1 MALTPEEQRELNKLK
16 LEDIGLMKERG
27 ELNQEELDY
36 LEAKFKQVRE
46 TNSAL
51 ESRLELLNQSI
62 NQEETLYTY
71 QVRSRE
77 AANIRIKLAE
87 QELKDLEKRIK
98 SGENLNKQDQERFE
112 QLEKGLERQK
122 AAMKANDAAIKGT
135 GNLMEDKVGGAV
147 LRVADMLE
155 RDLGSQLSAM
165 NNAVSGLADKGFG
178 KLFGILKSTAF
189 QMDQLIAD
197 FERATQMSPAY
208 TESITNQWK
217 EMNQLGVSMED
228 ARDAQTAFIS
238 GMTDFTMLST
248 TQRDAITEASLL
260 LGEQGIAQ
268 QDLARGMQ
276 NSTKFFGQS
285 AEAAVVTQQELASA
299 ARALGRVPA
308 EFAAEFAAA
317 GPQLAKFGEQ
327 GIQAFK
333 DLGRISKITGMEMEK
348 VLSITNRFDTFE
360 GAAEQA
366 GKLNAAMGGNMVNA
380 MDMMMETDPAARFE
394 TLRESI
400 MNTVGSFDDMS
411 YYQKQFYTEALGL
424 GDVSDLALMM
434 AGDMDSLSGA
444 QNQNAESL
452 IEQRKRAEDVQSAQ
466 EQLAIV
472 GQELVEDFVQPF
484 MDGMREITSIM
495 VRFSGVLKTVMVLTL
510 AYKAVVIAMSIAK
523 NIETAAT
530 LAGMQAERAAKVG
543 KGTAIV
549 SLIAMAAAIALI
561 ARSLMIASPSKVVL
575 ALFGFAAAL
584 YAIGKVGE
592 RAGAGLAAVASTMV
606 PLGIGTFLVGAGLA
620 LMAAGF
626 SLLSVEQMV
635 AMSVALVALGGAL
648 YFGAPAL
655 TAFSAAMVGVGIAL
669 ANPAVAIGLGIFAL
683 FIAAVAGS
691 IAIVASGI
699 GLMGTGLALMFE
711 AMDLKKTIGFIG
723 LIGAL
728 AIAGPFLM
736 VAGIGFGAVGLG
748 MLAFALALKLISTRD
763 LEAMASFA
771 TGMAEMNVTSISR
784 LVDLLRNVAEAMDD
798 IPTAKAIM
806 LTATLDAAAI
816 AAKAA
821 TAVGVRGATN
831 TTSTTNTNRTTG
843 NNQNSRPINVH
854 VTLELDGD
862 VLDKRIVKTSTDA
875 KSSGGLMDAV
885 ANILN

>member
-1 MALTPEEQRELNKLK
+1 MALTPEDQQRLNELTV
-16 LEDIGLMKERG
+16 EHVGMMKERG
-27 ELNQEELDY
+27 ELNEEELAY
-36 LEAKFKQVRE
+36 LDKKFKRVTE
-46 TNSAL
+46 TNAAMQA
-51 ESRLELLNQSI
+51 RLEMLNQSI
-62 NQEETLYTY
+62 DQEETLYTY
-71 QVRSRE
+71 QIRSRE
-77 AANIRIKLAE
+77 AAKLRLDLAA
-87 QELKDLEKRIK
+87 QELKDLDKKIKAGEELSEADQKRYEVLAE
-98 SGENLNKQDQERFE
+98 G
-112 QLEKGLERQK
+112 LEKQR
-122 AAMKANDAAIKGT
+122 AAMKANDAAIRGT

-178 KLFGILKSTAF
+178 KLFSILKSTVF

-197 FERATQMSPAY
+197 FERNYQMGPAY

-217 EMNQLGVSMED
+217 EMNQYGVSMED
-228 ARDAQTAFIS
+228 ARDAQVALIT
-238 GMTDFTMLST
+238 GMTDFTMLGQA
-248 TQRDAITEASLL
+248 QRDSITQASAL

-268 QDLARGMQ
+268 ADFAKGMQ

-285 AEAAVVTQQELASA
+285 ASAAIVTQQELASA

-327 GIQAFK
+327 GIKAFK
-333 DLGRISKITGMEMEK
+333 DLGRISKITGMEMGK
-348 VLSITNRFDTFE
+348 VLSLTNKFDTFE

-411 YYQKQFYTEALGL
+411 YYQKQFYTESLGL

-472 GQELVEDFVQPF
+472 GQELIEEFVEPM
-484 MDGMREITSIM
+484 MDGLRIISELMLKY
-495 VRFSGVLKTVMVLTL
+495 SGALKAGMAVML
-510 AYKAVVIAMSIAK
+510 AYKTVTIALTVAQQVQA
-523 NIETAAT
+523 AAT
-530 LAGMQAERAAKVG
+530 MAGVAAEKAATMGRRSGYVALGLMALA
-543 KGTAIV
+543 
-549 SLIAMAAAIALI
+549 IAGIAIALQI
-561 ARSLMIASPSKVVL
+561 SSPSKVVL
-575 ALFGFAAAL
+575 ALFGMAAAL

-592 RAGAGLAAVASTMV
+592 RAGAGLTAVATTMV

-626 SLLSVEQMV
+626 SLLSVEQML
-635 AMSVALVALGGAL
+635 AMSVALIALGGAL

-655 TAFSAAMVGVGIAL
+655 TAFSLAMVGVGIAL
-669 ANPAVAIGLGIFAL
+669 ANPVVAVGLGVFAL

-691 IAIVASGI
+691 IFLVASGI
-699 GLMGTGLALMFE
+699 GLMGQGLGVMFE
-711 AMDLKKTIGFIG
+711 AMDIKKTLAFIG
-723 LIGAL
+723 LVGAL
-728 AIAGPFLM
+728 ALAGPFLM
-736 VAGIGFGAVGLG
+736 MAGVGFGAVGLG
-748 MLAFALALKLISTRD
+748 MLAFGLALKMISTRD

-798 IPTAKAIM
+798 NHA
-806 LTATLDAAAI
+806 D
-816 AAKAA
+816 
-821 TAVGVRGATN
+821 RYFRRC
-831 TTSTTNTNRTTG
+831 SNRC
-843 NNQNSRPINVH
+843 QSRYSRRR
-854 VTLELDGD
+854 ERCG
-862 VLDKRIVKTSTDA
+862 
-875 KSSGGLMDAV
+875 
-885 ANILN
+885 

>member
-1 MALTPEEQRELNKLK
+1 MALTPEEQQRLNELK

-27 ELNQEELDY
+27 ELNQEELDF
-36 LEAKFKQVRE
+36 LEKKFKQVKE
-46 TNSAL
+46 TNEAL
-51 ESRLELLNQSI
+51 QARLEMLNKSI
-62 NQEETLYTY
+62 DQEETLYTY
-71 QVRSRE
+71 QVRNRE
-77 AANIRIKLAE
+77 AANVRIKLAE
-87 QELKDLEKRIK
+87 QELADLEKRIK

-122 AAMKANDAAIKGT
+122 AAMKANDAAIEGT

-197 FERATQMSPAY
+197 FERATQMGPAY
-208 TESITNQWK
+208 TDSITNQWT
-217 EMNQLGVSMED
+217 EMNQLGVSLED

-238 GMTDFTMLST
+238 GMTDFTMLSV
-248 TQRDAITEASLL
+248 TQRNAITEASLL

-268 QDLARGMQ
+268 QDLAKGMQ

-285 AEAAVVTQQELASA
+285 AEAAIVTQQELASA

-366 GKLNAAMGGNMVNA
+366 GMLNAAMGGNMVNA

-424 GDVSDLALMM
+424 SDVSDLALMM

-444 QNQNAESL
+444 QNANAESL
-452 IEQRKRAEDVQSAQ
+452 IEQRKRAEQVQSAQ

-472 GQELVEDFVQPF
+472 GQELVEEFVEPF
-484 MDGMREITSIM
+484 MNGMRKITGFM
-495 VRFSGVLKTVMVLTL
+495 VKYSGVLKTVMSLMA
-510 AYKAVVIAMSIAK
+510 AYKVITMAMAVAK
-523 NIETAAT
+523 TIETVAT
-530 LAGMQAERAAKVG
+530 IGLGSAEAVTGKRRAVAVLGM
-543 KGTAIV
+543 
-549 SLIAMAAAIALI
+549 IALAAAIALI
-561 ARSLMIASPSKVVL
+561 AKALMIESPSKVVL
-575 ALFGFAAAL
+575 ALFGMAAGL
-584 YAIGKVGE
+584 YAISKVGE
-592 RAGAGLAAVASTMV
+592 KSAAGLGAVASTMV

-626 SLLSVEQMV
+626 SLLSVEQML
-635 AMSVALVALGGAL
+635 AMSVALIALGGAL

-655 TAFSAAMVGVGIAL
+655 TAFSLAMVGVGMAL
-669 ANPAVAIGLGIFAL
+669 ANPVVAVGLAVFAG
-683 FIAAVAGS
+683 FIATVAGS
-691 IAIVASGI
+691 IFLVASGI
-699 GLMGTGLALMFE
+699 GLMGAGMSLMFE
-711 AMDLKKTIGFIG
+711 ALDVKKTLAFIG

-728 AIAGPFLM
+728 AIAGPFLAL
-736 VAGIGFGAVGLG
+736 AGAGFVAVGGG
-748 MLAFALALKLISTRD
+748 MLMFALALKMISTRD
-763 LEAMASFA
+763 LEAMGAFA
-771 TGMAEMNVTSISR
+771 TGMAEMNVSSISR
-784 LVDLLRNVAEAMDD
+784 LVTLLREVAEAMDD

-821 TAVGVRGATN
+821 RAVGGGAAAPATTN
-831 TTSTTNTNRTTG
+831 TTTRTTQQ
-843 NNQNSRPINVH
+843 QNSRPINVH

-862 VLDKRIVKTSTDA
+862 VLDRRIVKTSTDA

>member
-1 MALTPEEQRELNKLK
+1 MALTPEDQQRLNELTV
-16 LEDIGLMKERG
+16 EHVGMMKERG
-27 ELNQEELDY
+27 ELNEEELAY
-36 LEAKFKQVRE
+36 LDKKFKRVTE
-46 TNSAL
+46 TNAAMQA
-51 ESRLELLNQSI
+51 RLEMLNKSI
-62 NQEETLYTY
+62 DQEETLYTY
-71 QVRSRE
+71 QIRSRE
-77 AANIRIKLAE
+77 AAKLRLDLAAQELQDLDKKIKAGEKLDVADQKRYEVLAE
-87 QELKDLEKRIK
+87 GLEKQR
-98 SGENLNKQDQERFE
+98 
-112 QLEKGLERQK
+112 
-122 AAMKANDAAIKGT
+122 AAMKANDAAIRGT

-178 KLFGILKSTAF
+178 KLFSILKSTVF

-197 FERATQMSPAY
+197 FERNYQMGPAY

-217 EMNQLGVSMED
+217 EMNQYGVSMED
-228 ARDAQTAFIS
+228 ARDAQVALIT
-238 GMTDFTMLST
+238 GMTDFTMLGQA
-248 TQRDAITEASLL
+248 QRDSITQASAL

-268 QDLARGMQ
+268 ADFAKGMQ

-285 AEAAVVTQQELASA
+285 ASAAIVTQQELASA

-327 GIQAFK
+327 GIKAFK
-333 DLGRISKITGMEMEK
+333 DLGRISKITGMEMDK
-348 VLSITNRFDTFE
+348 VLSLTNRFDTFE

-411 YYQKQFYTEALGL
+411 YYQKQFYTESLGL

-472 GQELVEDFVQPF
+472 GQELIEDFVQP
-484 MDGMREITSIM
+484 MMTGMRTITQLM
-495 VRFSGVLKTVMVLTL
+495 LDYSGVLKTVMGIMAV
-510 AYKAVVIAMSIAK
+510 YKALTIALAVAK
-523 NIETAAT
+523 SIETAAT
-530 LAGMQAERAAKVG
+530 MAGVGAERAASLG
-543 KGTAIV
+543 KKGAIV
-549 SLIAMAAAIALI
+549 TLIAAALAIAMI
-561 ARSLMIASPSKVVL
+561 ARALMISSPSKVVL
-575 ALFGFAAAL
+575 ALFGMGAAL

-592 RAGAGLAAVASTMV
+592 KAGAGLAAVATTMV

-626 SLLSVEQMV
+626 SLLSVEQML
-635 AMSVALVALGGAL
+635 AMSVALIALGGAL

-655 TAFSAAMVGVGIAL
+655 TAFSLAMVGVGIAL
-669 ANPAVAIGLGIFAL
+669 ANPVVAVGLGVFAL
-683 FIAAVAGS
+683 FVAAVAGS
-691 IAIVASGI
+691 IFLVASGI
-699 GLMGTGLALMFE
+699 GLMGQGLGVMFE
-711 AMDLKKTIGFIG
+711 AMDIKKTLAFIG
-723 LIGAL
+723 LVGAL
-728 AIAGPFLM
+728 ALAGPFLM
-736 VAGIGFGAVGLG
+736 MAGVGFGAVGLG
-748 MLAFALALKLISTRD
+748 MLAFGLALKMISTRD

-821 TAVGVRGATN
+821 TAVGVRGVVDAS
-831 TTSTTNTNRTTG
+831 STTNTTKSS
-843 NNQNSRPINVH
+843 NNQSSRPINVH

-885 ANILN
+885 ASILN